1 MTASRKVAI
10 EPSVLQAFTDAVKKA
25 GGEVAR
31 LDHSVEA
38 LVWTDYHQPELLRKT
53 LDENPQLKWVQLPFA
68 GVDAFADILKRPIT
82 FTSAKGAYR
91 EPVAE
96 HALALTLALCRAI
109 PMRIRSKSWGEK
121 FAVSLYESR
130 VLVLGAGGITDELLR
145 LLKPFGCEV
154 AVVRNQPQNV
164 AGATSTHGFAELD
177 DQLAQADVVILALA
191 LTDTTRGLFDLA
203 RFKKMK
209 PTAYLV
215 NIARGGHVVTEDLI
229 AALEQGL
236 IAGAGVDVT
245 DPEPLPD
252 GHPLWHA
259 PNIIITPH
267 TADTP
272 AQVTRMFAARIG
284 ENVAA
289 YLAGE
294 PFVGEV
300 DPILGY

>member
-1 MTASRKVAI
+1 MSTSKRVAI
-10 EPSVLQAFTDAVKKA
+10 EPSVLPAFTDAVEKA

-31 LDHSVEA
+31 LDQSVRA
-38 LVWTDYHQPELLRKT
+38 LVWTDYHQPALLRKT
-53 LDENPQLKWVQLPFA
+53 LDENPQLDWVQLPFA

-109 PMRIRSKSWGEK
+109 PMRVRAKSWGEK

-145 LLKPFGCEV
+145 LLKPFDCEV
-154 AVVRNQPQNV
+154 AVVRNQPQKV
-164 AGATSTHGFAELD
+164 MGATSTHGFSELD
-177 DQLAQADVVILALA
+177 EQLAQADVVILALA

-203 RFKKMK
+203 RFKKMQ

-215 NIARGGHVVTEDLI
+215 NIARGAHVVTNDLI

-236 IAGAGVDVT
+236 LAGAAVDVT

-252 GHPLWHA
+252 GHPLWEA

-289 YLAGE
+289 YLASE
-294 PFVGEV
+294 PLVGQV